1 MTPERVAPIRSHEV
15 TETALH
21 DEIKRRAY
29 ELYDRKRDDSE
40 RQDIKNELQAELP
53 RVVYAAAHV
62 QNSNCEFD
70 EDRIVRAARVYLRAL
85 TSYIARF

>member
-1 MTPERVAPIRSHEV
+1 MTPERVGPIRAHEV
-15 TETALH
+15 METSLH

-29 ELYDRKRDDSE
+29 ELYDRQRDGSE
-40 RQDIKNELQAELP
+40 RQDKRNELQSELP

-62 QNSNCEFD
+62 QNSNGEFG

-85 TSYIARF
+85 SSYIVRS